1 MDRFDRK
8 IQHDFLMSLYQ
19 SYPHGMIGNDYFNFV
34 SRFGDVDNATAN
46 LLYLESHGLI
56 TTNIREIRHGSF
68 DVNHEHLKITSKGI
82 DFVRND
88 GGLSAI
94 LNVQTVKLHRDTI
107 VVLEDLIAIS
117 NISAEEKDEAKST
130 LAELSTEALKA
141 VVQTVTTAGLTAL
154 MK

>member
-1 MDRFDRK
+1 MDKFDRK
-8 IQHDFLMSLYQ
+8 IQHDFLMSLYE
-19 SYPHGMIGNDYFNFV
+19 SYPHGMIGTVYFDFM
-34 SRFGDVDNATAN
+34 SRFGDADNATAN

-56 TTNIREIRHGSF
+56 TTNIREIRHRFF

-94 LNVQTVKLHRDTI
+94 LNVQTVKLHRDTV

-117 NISAEEKDEAKST
+117 SMNEADKEKAKST
-130 LAELSTEALKA
+130 LGELSTEALKT
-141 VVQTVTTAGLTAL
+141 VVQTATTALLA
-154 MK
+154 M